1 MNIIC
6 GNRSERMPRLINE
19 LKTQGITDYEFW
31 PGIYHPSIKA
41 SINAAHKQ
49 IVEYARLAEWE
60 QVMIAE
66 DDVKFSSAGGFDY
79 FLKQKPN
86 DFDIYLGGL
95 FLGDPDENNVVKTF
109 TGLTLYVVARRF
121 YDTFLTVPD
130 DDHLDR
136 LMDGLGRYV
145 VCNPFVV
152 TQYDGVSGN
161 TGKMESYSKLQE
173 SRIFYNG

>member
-1 MNIIC
+1 M
-6 GNRSERMPRLINE
+6 GNRAERFPVLMKE
-19 LKTQGITDYEFW
+19 LNTQGIVDYELW
-31 PGIYHPSIKA
+31 PGVYLPSIKA

-49 IVEYARLAEWE
+49 IVEYARLAEWDE
-60 QVMIAE
+60 VMIAE
-66 DDVKFSSAGGFDY
+66 DDIKFSSVNGVDY

-95 FLGDPDENNVVKTF
+95 FLGDPDEKNVVKTF

-136 LMDGLGRYV
+136 LLDGLGRYV

-152 TQYDGVSGN
+152 TQHDGVSGN
-161 TGKMESYSKLQE
+161 TGKFEIYGGLTKNRTFL
-173 SRIFYNG
+173 